1 MLDDNHQV
9 RLFSVAGVKG
19 RQEAELRATAALLSV
34 LTMVRPLSR
43 RLLGPLG
50 ASKADRATVEAWT
63 EVPYE
68 TAEGATLR
76 PDGVVRVTSG
86 KHTFTALVE
95 VKTGDSQQELGQIET
110 YLKLAR
116 SEGYDC
122 LITISGEV
130 APFDGAHPTPG
141 ADSLRCGPVK
151 LHHLSW
157 TRILAEAVQQVT
169 HHGVDDEEQA
179 WIAAELIRYL
189 EHPNSGVAQASDMG
203 ENWVGVRDKA
213 RDGLLGKPGPEVL
226 DVCRRW
232 DQLMHTTAMRLGA
245 ELGIDVREVIP
256 KAQRDDL
263 CLRSKLQAVQL
274 CDSGLLQGRLRVPG
288 AVGDVTVTA
297 DMRAARTVVAVE
309 CPVPLDKG
317 GKGRVGWLVR
327 QLRNAPGSITVEAF
341 TRNSPRA
348 EFASLADLREN
359 TTAIVRSR
367 DKPPVKFRLSHR
379 TETGQGRRTVRKLG
393 FADSVVDA
401 IDHFYGSVV
410 QHLRSPAPVPPKM
423 AEATASDE
431 VAVSDPSLQCETA
444 A

>member
-9 RLFSVAGVKG
+9 RLFSVAGVNG

-68 TAEGATLR
+68 TADGATLR

-86 KHTFTALVE
+86 KHMFIALVE
-95 VKTGDSQQELGQIET
+95 VKTGDSPQELGQIET

-116 SEGYDC
+116 AEGYDC

-141 ADSLRCGPVK
+141 ADSLRSGPVK

-169 HHGVDDEEQA
+169 HHGVEDPEQA

-213 RDGLLGKPGPEVL
+213 RDGLLGKPGRDAL

-232 DQLMHTTAMRLGA
+232 D
-245 ELGIDVREVIP
+245 
-256 KAQRDDL
+256 
-263 CLRSKLQAVQL
+263 
-274 CDSGLLQGRLRVPG
+274 
-288 AVGDVTVTA
+288 
-297 DMRAARTVVAVE
+297 
-309 CPVPLDKG
+309 
-317 GKGRVGWLVR
+317 
-327 QLRNAPGSITVEAF
+327 
-341 TRNSPRA
+341 
-348 EFASLADLREN
+348 
-359 TTAIVRSR
+359 
-367 DKPPVKFRLSHR
+367 
-379 TETGQGRRTVRKLG
+379 
-393 FADSVVDA
+393 
-401 IDHFYGSVV
+401 
-410 QHLRSPAPVPPKM
+410 
-423 AEATASDE
+423 
-431 VAVSDPSLQCETA
+431 
-444 A
+444 